1 MPIVQI
7 SRIQHRRGKRTD
19 LPQLAAGEF
28 GWVIDEQR
36 LFIGN
41 GTVSDGAPAVGNTE
55 IVTSGSSAFTTALN
69 HTYKGY
75 LADSTPI
82 TTTQQRT
89 LQKRLDDY
97 VSVKDFG
104 ATGDDS
110 TADVTAIQNAI
121 DEVYIDTDKTDT
133 RSRRVLFFPAGTYRI
148 NAALKIPPHA
158 HLVGEGPDKTIIRNS
173 GNNAVMVMQDNIGQ
187 VGSDIGNGAATLFDT
202 DSKINTSG
210 IPVTDVQISNMTLKN
225 TVAYAGITLSRTS
238 NAYFNNVKFEG
249 SYASGGAD
257 ASTSKGITVEDST
270 ATYITHN
277 INFNQCMFKK
287 FARLVDI
294 SNDSTNIR
302 FHDCDF
308 STAYY
313 GALLGAEM
321 DGSTAGLTNGP
332 RDVHFASSSWSDIG
346 QQAIY
351 VKPTTG
357 ANTGVGPRN
366 IISQGNWYAKTVAN
380 NFEGIGTLN
389 EVPVIQYDNDE
400 CSSHMDFFE
409 RSDLRRSDGSS
420 HMNAA
425 PEIQGIGIQD
435 KAIKSQTLA
444 DNTSSAT
451 TINEYPALAGKG
463 LRIKYKIVR
472 GTLDRT
478 GELVVSASTNGVSYD
493 DTYTESGSDCGVELT
508 AVLDDKDSTSGSE
521 TVAFKFTT
529 TSTGTAATIDYQ
541 TTIIA

>member
-1 MPIVQI
+1 VPIVQI

-19 LPQLAAGEF
+19 LPQLAAGEL
-28 GWVIDEQR
+28 GWVVDEQR

-41 GTVSDGAPAVGNTE
+41 GTVADGAPAVGNTE
-55 IVTSGSSAFTTALN
+55 IVTSGSSAFTSALS

-75 LADSTPI
+75 LGDSTPV
-82 TTTQQRT
+82 TTSVSRT

-121 DEVYIDTDKTDT
+121 DELYIDTDKTDT
-133 RSRRVLFFPAGTYRI
+133 RSRRVLFFPAGIYRI
-148 NAALKIPPHA
+148 NAALKIPPYA

-173 GNNAVMVMQDNIGQ
+173 GNNAVMVTQDDEGNVGVNIGN
-187 VGSDIGNGAATLFDT
+187 SSATT
-202 DSKINTSG
+202 PTQI
-210 IPVTDVQISNMTLKN
+210 QISNMTLRN
-225 TVAYAGITLSRTS
+225 TVAYGGISLDRVTK
-238 NAYFNNVKFEG
+238 AYFNNVKFQG

-257 ASTSKGITVEDST
+257 ASNSKGVTVTNST
-270 ATYITHN
+270 AVYTTTN
-277 INFNQCMFKK
+277 IVFNQCQFTK

-294 SNDSTNIR
+294 SYNSTNIR

-321 DGSTAGLTNGP
+321 DGSTAGLTDGP
-332 RDVHFASSSWSDIG
+332 RDLHFANSSWSDIG
-346 QQAIY
+346 QQAIW
-351 VKPTTG
+351 VKPTAG
-357 ANTGVGPRN
+357 ADAGTGPRQIVSN
-366 IISQGNWYAKTVAN
+366 GNYYSKTVAN
-380 NFEGIGTLN
+380 NFEGVGSIR
-389 EVPVIQYDNDE
+389 EVPVLQFDNDE
-400 CSSHMDFFE
+400 CSSIMDFFE
-409 RSDLRRSDGSS
+409 RSDLRRADGSS
-420 HMNAA
+420 ELNAA
-425 PEIQGIGIQD
+425 PELQGIGVQT

-444 DNTSSAT
+444 DNQSAT

-463 LRIKYKIVR
+463 LKITYKIVR

-478 GELVVSASTNGVSYD
+478 GELIISASTNGVSYD
-493 DTYTESGSDCGVELT
+493 DTYTESGSDVGVDLT
-508 AVLDDKDSTSGSE
+508 AVLDDKDSTAGSE
-521 TVAFKFTT
+521 TIALKYAT
-529 TSTGTAATIDYQ
+529 TSSGTDATIDYQ

>member
-19 LPQLAAGEF
+19 LPQLAAGEL

-36 LFIGN
+36 LYIGN
-41 GTVSDGAPAVGNTE
+41 GTVADGAPAVGNTE
-55 IVTSGSSAFTTALN
+55 IITSGSSAFTTALS

-75 LADSTPI
+75 QGDSTPI
-82 TTTQQRT
+82 TTTVQRT
-89 LQKRLDDY
+89 LQQRLDDY

-110 TADVTAIQNAI
+110 TADVTAIQSAI
-121 DEVYIDTDKTDT
+121 DEIYKDTDKDDT

-148 NAALKIPPHA
+148 NAALKIPPYA
-158 HLVGEGPDKTIIRNS
+158 NLVGEGPDKTIIRNS
-173 GNNAVMVMQDNIGQ
+173 GNNAVMVTQDDEGNVGSNIGN
-187 VGSDIGNGAATLFDT
+187 SGATT
-202 DSKINTSG
+202 PTQI
-210 IPVTDVQISNMTLKN
+210 QISNMTLRN
-225 TVAYAGITLSRTS
+225 TVAYGGVSLDRVTK
-238 NAYFNNVKFEG
+238 AYFNNVKFQG

-257 ASTSKGITVEDST
+257 ASTSKGVTVTEST
-270 ATYITHN
+270 AVYSTTNVI
-277 INFNQCMFKK
+277 FNQCQFTK

-294 SNDSTNIR
+294 SNDSTHIR

-308 STAYY
+308 ATAYY

-321 DGSTAGLTNGP
+321 DGSTAGSINGP
-332 RDVHFASSSWSDIG
+332 RDVHFSSSSWSDIG

-351 VKPTTG
+351 VKPVAG

-366 IISQGNWYAKTVAN
+366 IISQGNWYASTVAN

-400 CSSHMDFFE
+400 CSSHLDFFE

-493 DTYTESGSDCGVELT
+493 DTFTESGSDCGVELT

-521 TVAFKFTT
+521 TDAFKFTT

>member
-1 MPIVQI
+1 MPIVTI
-7 SRIQHRRGKRTD
+7 SRIQHRRGKKTD
-19 LPQLAAGEF
+19 LPQLAAGEI
-28 GWVIDEQR
+28 GWVVDEQR

-55 IVTSGSSAFTTALN
+55 IVTSGSSAFTSALS

-75 LADSTPI
+75 LGDSTPVG
-82 TTTQQRT
+82 TAQQRT
-89 LQKRLDDY
+89 IGNRLDDY

-104 ATGDDS
+104 AVGDDS
-110 TADVTAIQNAI
+110 TADITAIQNAI
-121 DEVYIDTDKTDT
+121 DEIYKDTDKDDT

-148 NAALKIPPHA
+148 NAALKIPPYA

-173 GNNAVMVMQDNIGQ
+173 GSNAVMVTQDDEGNVGANIGN
-187 VGSDIGNGAATLFDT
+187 SGATT
-202 DSKINTSG
+202 PTQI
-210 IPVTDVQISNMTLKN
+210 QISNMTIKN
-225 TVAYAGITLSRTS
+225 TVAYGGVSLDRVTK
-238 NAYFNNVKFEG
+238 AYFNNVKFQG

-257 ASTSKGITVEDST
+257 NSNSKGITVTEST
-270 ATYITHN
+270 AVYSTTDVI
-277 INFNQCMFKK
+277 FNQCQFTK

-294 SNDSTNIR
+294 SYDATNIR
-302 FHDCDF
+302 LHDCDF

-313 GALLGAEM
+313 GSLIGAEM
-321 DGSTAGLTNGP
+321 DGSTAGSINGP
-332 RDVHFASSSWSDIG
+332 RDVHFTSSSWSDIG

-351 VKPTTG
+351 VKPTPG
-357 ANTGVGPRN
+357 ADTGVGPRN
-366 IISQGNWYAKTVAN
+366 IISQGNWYASTVAN
-380 NFEGIGTLN
+380 NFEGTGTFS

-400 CSSHMDFFE
+400 CSSVMDFFE

-420 HMNAA
+420 NLNAA
-425 PEIQGIGIQD
+425 PELQGIGIQA

-463 LRIKYKIVR
+463 LKVVYKIVR

-493 DTYTESGSDCGVELT
+493 DTYTESGSDLGVELT
-508 AVLDDKDSTSGSE
+508 AALDNKDSTAGSE
-521 TVAFKFTT
+521 TVALKFTT
-529 TSTGTAATIDYQ
+529 TNTGTAATIDYQ
-541 TTIIA
+541 TTILA

>member
-41 GTVSDGAPAVGNTE
+41 GTVADGAPAVGNTE
-55 IVTSGSSAFTTALN
+55 IVTAGSSAFTTALN

-75 LADSTPI
+75 LGDSTPV
-82 TTTQQRT
+82 TTSQQRT

-121 DEVYIDTDKTDT
+121 DEIYIDTDKTDS
-133 RSRRVLFFPAGTYRI
+133 RSRRILFFPAGTYRI
-148 NAALKIPPHA
+148 NAALKIPPYA

-173 GNNAVMVMQDNIGQ
+173 GNNAVMVTQDSSGN
-187 VGSDIGNGAATLFDT
+187 VGASITEKVNQ
-202 DSKINTSG
+202 I
-210 IPVTDVQISNMTLKN
+210 QISNMTIRN
-225 TVAYAGITLSRTS
+225 TVAYGGVSLDHVG
-238 NAYFNNVKFEG
+238 NAYFSNVKFQG
-249 SYASGGAD
+249 SYAAGGAD
-257 ASTSKGITVEDST
+257 ASTSKGITVTSSN
-270 ATYITHN
+270 AL
-277 INFNQCMFKK
+277 QCEKIFFDQCQFTK
-287 FARLVDI
+287 FARLVDM
-294 SNDSTNIR
+294 SFDATNVR
-302 FHDCDF
+302 FNDCDF
-308 STAYY
+308 SESYY
-313 GALLGAEM
+313 GAIIGDEW
-321 DGSTAGLTNGP
+321 DGSTTNGMSVGP
-332 RDVHFASSSWSDIG
+332 RDVQFTGSSWSNIG

-351 VKPTTG
+351 VKAQQTVEAPS
-357 ANTGVGPRN
+357 RN
-366 IISQGNWYAKTVAN
+366 IISHGNWYGKDVAN
-380 NFEGIGTLN
+380 NFEGVGSVR
-389 EVPVIQYDNDE
+389 EVAVIRYDQDE
-400 CSSHMDFFE
+400 CSSIMDFFE
-409 RSDLRRSDGSS
+409 RSDLRRSDGSTEL
-420 HMNAA
+420 NAA

-444 DNTSSAT
+444 DNTSAAT
-451 TINEYPALAGKG
+451 TINEYPALVNKG

-493 DTYTESGSDCGVELT
+493 DTYTESGTDCGVELT
-508 AVLDDKDSTSGSE
+508 AVLDNKDSTAGSE
-521 TVAFKFTT
+521 TVALKFTT
-529 TSTGTAATIDYQ
+529 TNTGTDATIDYQ